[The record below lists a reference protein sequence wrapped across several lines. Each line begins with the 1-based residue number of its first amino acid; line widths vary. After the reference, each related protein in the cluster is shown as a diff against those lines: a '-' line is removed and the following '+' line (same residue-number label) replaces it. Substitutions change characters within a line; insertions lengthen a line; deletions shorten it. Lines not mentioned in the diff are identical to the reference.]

1 MLQSLGYRVLTAG
14 DGPSAL
20 KIFEVGDP
28 IDLLLTD
35 VIMPGKLNGPGLA
48 REAIKRR
55 PALRILYMS
64 GYTENAFVSGGPQG
78 TEVDWLAKPFTKAD
92 LARKIR
98 GILDVGKH

>member
-1 MLQSLGYRVLTAG
+1 M
-14 DGPSAL
+14 
-20 KIFEVGDP
+20 
-28 IDLLLTD
+28 LLTD
-35 VIMPGKLNGPGLA
+35 VIMPGKMNGPALA

-64 GYTENAFVSGGPQG
+64 GYTENAFAPGDPQG

-98 GILDVGKH
+98 GILDVGKVQMD